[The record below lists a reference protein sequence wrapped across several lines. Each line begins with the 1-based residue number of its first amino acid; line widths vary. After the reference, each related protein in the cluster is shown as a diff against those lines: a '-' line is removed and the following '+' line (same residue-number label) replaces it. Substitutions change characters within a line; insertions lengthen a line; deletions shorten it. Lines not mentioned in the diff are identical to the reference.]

1 MSLLEIEDLHL
12 SIGEEEILR
21 GMSLE
26 VSEGE
31 FVALVGESGS
41 GKSMTALA
49 VMGLL
54 PPKARL
60 TAGSVRFD
68 GVELS
73 GLDGP
78 ALDRVR
84 GAAMAMVFQD
94 ALTSLNPVLTIGDQL
109 TEGMR
114 VHLGLDRRAAGARA
128 LELLGRV
135 GLPADR
141 AMLRRYP
148 HTLSGGQRQRV
159 CIAMALACRPR
170 LLIADEPTTAL
181 DVTVQA
187 QIMELLG
194 RLQREERMAVLF
206 ITHDIALA
214 AREAHRIAV
223 AWEGRVVET
232 GLAGEVL
239 AHPQHD
245 YTRRLAAA
253 AEKLRLQ

>member
-12 SIGEEEILR
+12 EIGGQEILR
-21 GMSLE
+21 GMSLNVE
-26 VSEGE
+26 ESE

-54 PPKARL
+54 APKARV
-60 TAGSVRFD
+60 TAGSIRFD
-68 GVELS
+68 GRELL
-73 GLDGP
+73 GLDGR
-78 ALDRVR
+78 ALDQVR
-84 GAAMAMVFQD
+84 GSEMAMVFQD
-94 ALTSLNPVLTIGDQL
+94 ALTSLNGVLTIGDQL

-114 VHLGLDRRAAGARA
+114 VHLGMDRRAAEGRA

-159 CIAMALACRPR
+159 CIAMALACHPR

-181 DVTVQA
+181 DVTVQE

-194 RLQREERMAVLF
+194 RLKRENGMAVLF

-232 GLAGEVL
+232 GAAQDVL
-239 AHPQHD
+239 NHPQHA
-245 YTRRLAAA
+245 YTRRLAEA